1 MEITVKMTPEEYD
14 LFRLYQNKKDFFER
28 RLREETEKFRKE
40 HEELCSAVV
49 KGLEVE
55 DSDLYA
61 EDVVVET
68 APVVTIKDTASAV
81 KALEIA
87 AEWYA

>member
-40 HEELCSAVV
+40 HEELCSLVV
-49 KGLEVE
+49 NGLEVE

-61 EDVVVET
+61 GDVVVET
-68 APVVTIKDTASAV
+68 APVVTIKDTASAA
-81 KALEIA
+81 KAYEIA
-87 AEWYA
+87 ADWYA

>member
-14 LFRLYQNKKDFFER
+14 LFRLHQNNKAFFER
-28 RLREETEKFRKE
+28 RLKEETEKFRKK

-49 KGLEVE
+49 NALEVE

-61 EDVVVET
+61 GDVVIET
-68 APVVTIKDTASAV
+68 ASIVTIKDTAAAV

>member
-14 LFRLYQNKKDFFER
+14 LFRLYQNKKNFFER

-40 HEELCSAVV
+40 HEELCSLVV
-49 KGLEVE
+49 NGLEVE

-61 EDVVVET
+61 GDVVVET
-68 APVVTIKDTASAV
+68 APVVTIKDTASAA
-81 KALEIA
+81 KAYEIA
-87 AEWYA
+87 ADWYA